1 MHSSLPSVRAFRY
14 RAITLREMGT
24 RGVCQEWGQNLR
36 NQAAKVPLSLWRQPY
51 RQEIAAST
59 PSQAPGPLAT
69 LSDLNSAH
77 PADLAAGQEAQHCI
91 PSCELLGPSFHVPY
105 TISPCSVQEHWSVW
119 AELRHWA
126 RGTLCVRVCACVCAR
141 VCMCVCVLRGFQ
153 EAPAS
158 ASLSAGFRGCLC
170 LWTLLDCDCWRERDE
185 SRLPLVLSHT
195 PRYDRQW
202 SKSFGQLPDLNGI
215 ERAPLLPAR
224 NIQVCA
230 YCLVFLEK

>member
-1 MHSSLPSVRAFRY
+1 MWDKGSLS
-14 RAITLREMGT
+14 
-24 RGVCQEWGQNLR
+24 EWGTEPE
-36 NQAAKVPLSLWRQPY
+36 KPSCESTLSLWRQPY
-51 RQEIAAST
+51 RQEIAAHS
-59 PSQAPGPLAT
+59 SQAPGPLAT

-105 TISPCSVQEHWSVW
+105 TISPCSAQEHWSAW

-126 RGTLCVRVCACVCAR
+126 RGTLCVRVCMCLCTCMHVCVCW
-141 VCMCVCVLRGFQ
+141 GFQ
-153 EAPAS
+153 DSQPQP
-158 ASLSAGFRGCLC
+158 LSAGFRGCLC

-202 SKSFGQLPDLNGI
+202 SKSFGQLLTLMG
-215 ERAPLLPAR
+215 
-224 NIQVCA
+224 
-230 YCLVFLEK
+230 